1 MKKILLVDG
10 NGLLYRAFHSS
21 SYSQMKTT
29 QGVPTNA
36 VFTFINML
44 MNFINKGE
52 YHNTVVLLDKG
63 KQTFRH
69 EKLESYKAGRKDTPD
84 DLKPQFAI
92 VREFLKSAN
101 IDHYEMANYEA
112 DDLIGSLATKYCDD
126 FKIEIFSNDKDMYQ
140 LVNKNTVVIK
150 QKNKETI
157 IVDEEYLMSEMG
169 LTPGQII
176 HYKGLCGDGSD
187 NIKGVEGVGNK
198 KATDL
203 LVEYGTIENI
213 YENIENIKGKLK
225 ENLVAGKESAYLSK
239 EVATIKCD
247 IEIPE
252 YKNDEFNL
260 DQEGFRS
267 FLEKFEM
274 KTLLKKYS
282 FKETTK
288 STIEPTV
295 KIELNHQEVDSW
307 TPKYAEDINYIYVE
321 TLGDNYHDSPMIGVG
336 VVNNTGGYFLDL
348 EKTKNKEINIFNWQE
363 ETFTIDESF
372 QGFLLNSKFK
382 TYDIKKTI
390 YVLNKLGYKT
400 KNENF
405 IYDAMIAGYVL
416 DANIKPNIFALNE
429 KFTTNEIQNT
439 EDIFGKGVKRSTMIE
454 QSAKAKYMIECANV
468 IRESE
473 NEILGALKDHE
484 QLKLYENIDLPFC
497 FVLLEMEQNG
507 VMINKKELLIQTKTT
522 EEKIKN
528 IESQIFAITD
538 VEFGEKFNPGSPKQV
553 SELLFNKLGL
563 PNTSKGSTGKEVL
576 DSLYSA
582 HEVVPLIL
590 QYRKYSKL
598 YSTYLVGFEKYIEE
612 DNRVRSIFN
621 QTLTNTGRL
630 SSSYPNLQN
639 ISVRD
644 ADQKQFRKIF
654 VTDENKTFMSFDYS
668 QIELRV
674 LAEVAN
680 EKTLLEIFAKDGDIH
695 AEAAKMIFNTNE
707 VTSDQRRIAKIFN
720 FGILYGLSDFGLAK
734 DLNISIPE
742 AKQFIKNY
750 YNTFSDIK
758 TFKTQTLEEAN
769 TDGYVKMIS
778 SRRRYI
784 AELSSSNRMVKSFG
798 ERAAIN
804 APIQGVAADILK
816 VAMNEIF
823 AKNLDMKFVGQIH
836 DEIILELKESDFDS
850 ISKAVK
856 QTMEEA
862 FITLFKKLSIDRIP
876 EVKVEVQGSHGKTW
890 FDLK

>member
-21 SYSQMKTT
+21 SYSQMKTS
-29 QGVPTNA
+29 QGIPTNA

-69 EKLESYKAGRKDTPD
+69 DKLESYKAGRKETPD

-92 VREFLKSAN
+92 VREFLKSSN
-101 IDHYEMANYEA
+101 IDHFEMSNYEA
-112 DDLIGSLATKYCDD
+112 DDLIGSLATKYCKD

-140 LVNKNTVVIK
+140 LVNENTCVIK

-157 IVDEEYLMSEMG
+157 IVDEKYLMEEMK
-169 LTPGQII
+169 LTPSQII

-187 NIKGVEGVGNK
+187 NIKGVEGVGDK
-198 KATDL
+198 KATEL
-203 LVEYGTIENI
+203 LNEYGTIENI
-213 YENIENIKGKLK
+213 YANIENIKGKLNEK
-225 ENLVAGKESAYLSK
+225 LIAGKESAFLSK
-239 EVATIKCD
+239 DVATIKCD

-252 YKNDEFNL
+252 YKNNEFNL
-260 DQEGFRS
+260 DQDGLKS

-282 FKETTK
+282 FNEYTK
-288 STIEPTV
+288 LVIEPVT
-295 KIELNHQEVDSW
+295 KIELNHQEIESW
-307 TPKYAEDINYIYVE
+307 TSKYAQDENYIYLE
-321 TLGDNYHDSPMIGVG
+321 TLNDNYHDSPMIGVG
-336 VVNNTGGYFLDL
+336 IVNNTGGYFLDL
-348 EKTKNKEINIFNWQE
+348 EKAKNKEINIFNWQE
-363 ETFTIDESF
+363 GSFTIDENF

-429 KFTTNEIQNT
+429 KFTTNEIKNT
-439 EDIFGKGVKRSTMIE
+439 EDVFGKGVKRSTMIE
-454 QSAKAKYMIECANV
+454 QSVKAEYMIECANV

-473 NEILGALKDHE
+473 NEIISLLKDKD
-484 QLKLYENIDLPFC
+484 QLMLYENIDLPFC

-507 VMINKKELLIQTKTT
+507 VKIDKKELLIQTKAT

-538 VEFGEKFNPGSPKQV
+538 KVIGEKFNPGSPKQV

-563 PNTSKGSTGKEVL
+563 PNTSKGSTGKEALDVL
-576 DSLYSA
+576 YNA
-582 HEVVPLIL
+582 HEIVPLIL
-590 QYRKYSKL
+590 QHRKYSKL
-598 YSTYLVGFEKYIEE
+598 YSTYLVGFEKYIED

-644 ADQKQFRKIF
+644 ADQRQFRKIF
-654 VTDENKTFMSFDYS
+654 VTDDNKIFMSFDYS

-680 EKTLLEIFAKDGDIH
+680 EETLLNIFAKDGDIH
-695 AEAAKMIFNTNE
+695 TEAAKMIFNTKE
-707 VTSDQRRIAKIFN
+707 VSSDQRRIAKIFN

-750 YNTFSDIK
+750 YNTFSDIQS
-758 TFKTQTLEEAN
+758 FKIGTLEEAN
-769 TDGYVKMIS
+769 AEGYVKMVS
-778 SRRRYI
+778 NRRRYI
-784 AELSSSNRMVKSFG
+784 AELSSSNRMIKSFG

-823 AKNLDMKFVGQIH
+823 AKKLNIKFVGQIH
-836 DEIILELKESDFDS
+836 DEVILELHENDFDE
-850 ISKAVK
+850 ISKIVK
-856 QTMEEA
+856 LTMEEA
-862 FITLFKKLSIDRIP
+862 FATLFAKLNINKKP
-876 EVKVEVQGSHGKTW
+876 KVKVEVKGSRGKTW